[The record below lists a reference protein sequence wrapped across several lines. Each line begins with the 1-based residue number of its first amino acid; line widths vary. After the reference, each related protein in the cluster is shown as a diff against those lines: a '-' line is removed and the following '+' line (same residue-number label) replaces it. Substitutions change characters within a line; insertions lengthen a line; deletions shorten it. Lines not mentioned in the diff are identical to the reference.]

1 MWPNGLRGKWFGTK
15 EKKNPEGILK
25 YCYQTMTL
33 SGSSPCKCQHSHLE
47 TYVCFIPD
55 VECYLKNNY
64 SCNLVWRDG
73 KMGRIPPWRVKGA
86 LIMKYKGSVTDI
98 IEAYKKKKNLV
109 LCSTVMFYF
118 FVNMCVALIKITVN
132 ILPSVRE
139 ACCQ

>member
-1 MWPNGLRGKWFGTK
+1 MEVSLCGQMAFMENCSAQKRNP
-15 EKKNPEGILK
+15 PEGILK

-109 LCSTVMFYF
+109 LCSMVMFYF
-118 FVNMCVALIKITVN
+118 FINMCVALIKITVN
-132 ILPSVRE
+132 ILPSE
-139 ACCQ
+139 

>member
-1 MWPNGLRGKWFGTK
+1 MEVSLCGQMAFVENGSAQKRKT
-15 EKKNPEGILK
+15 PEDILK

-47 TYVCFIPD
+47 TYVRFIPD

-73 KMGRIPPWRVKGA
+73 KLGRISPWRVKGA

-98 IEAYKKKKNLV
+98 IEAYKKNRRTWFCIPRSCFIFSLICV
-109 LCSTVMFYF
+109 L
-118 FVNMCVALIKITVN
+118 L
-132 ILPSVRE
+132 
-139 ACCQ
+139 